1 MTAPN
6 SPSRRALLLAG
17 LATAAIAARSAETL
31 VAKLLRISGL
41 SAAPGQ
47 LRDGEATPGSIW
59 VCDIGGAAPL
69 RWTSSGSFRSP
80 VFGVADGSV
89 FALADR
95 TVFRV
100 PAALATPVAVRSVRG
115 VAKLVGFDSRAPDE
129 LIVLL
134 DDGAAPLAALSLATG
149 TLATL
154 PFDRRAPDQD
164 LLLSQIRSQDRGR
177 GDLRLLVR
185 KQQRQGLSRTIEWT
199 DVMLQ
204 RGSGELRN
212 LSRCDGID
220 CSQPALSPD
229 ASQVVFVKADA

>member
-6 SPSRRALLLAG
+6 SPSRRALLFVG
-17 LATAAIAARSAETL
+17 LATAAFAASSAETL
-31 VAKLLRISGL
+31 VEKLLRISGL
-41 SAAPGQ
+41 SVAPGQ

-59 VCDIGGAAPL
+59 VCDIGGAMPV
-69 RWTSSGSFRSP
+69 RWTSGGSFHSP
-80 VFGVADGSV
+80 VFGVSDGSV
-89 FALADR
+89 FALADQ
-95 TVFRV
+95 TLLRV
-100 PAALATPVAVRSVRG
+100 PAALARPVALRSVRG
-115 VAKLVGFDSRAPDE
+115 VVKLVGFDRRAPDE

-149 TLATL
+149 TLTTL
-154 PFDRRAPDQD
+154 PFDRRASDQD
-164 LLLSQIRSQDRGR
+164 LLLSQIRTQDRGQ

-199 DVMLQ
+199 DVMVQ
-204 RGSGELRN
+204 RGPGEMRN

-229 ASQVVFVKADA
+229 AARVVFVKADA